1 VLQDVVSVSAPSP
14 AQRRRKPRVT
24 AAERQAFLAALRA
37 GWTVTHAAERARRNK
52 RRMYDLREVDE
63 AFAAQ
68 WDAAIEE
75 GTAVL
80 EDELHRRALE
90 GWEDMEF
97 NGAGELVRRVRGYSP
112 ALLIFSLKARKP
124 DTYRDN
130 AAIAVAANVQNAITV
145 QADQSPSMVD
155 VLRVAQ
161 SLGAEAHQGV
171 IAGLIGVLERRGEMT
186 PEALEELNSWC
197 RQAEQQPARPVL
209 ELPPGDPV

>member
-1 VLQDVVSVSAPSP
+1 VS
-14 AQRRRKPRVT
+14 
-24 AAERQAFLAALRA
+24 AAERRTFLAALQA
-37 GWTVTHAAERARRNK
+37 GWTVTHAAERAGRNK
-52 RRMYDLREVDE
+52 RRMYDLRDVDA
-63 AFAAQ
+63 AFAAE

-90 GWEDMEF
+90 GWEDSEF
-97 NGAGELVRRVRGYSP
+97 NGAGELVRRVRRYSP

-130 AAIAVAANVQNAITV
+130 ARIELSGNVQSALTV
-145 QADQSPSMVD
+145 QRDQSPSMVE

-171 IAGLIGVLERRGEMT
+171 ISGLIGVLERRGEMT

-197 RQAEQQPARPVL
+197 RQAEQPPARPVL